1 MLSLIWIYMLSLI
14 YIYIKIS
21 NYLYLNQIKENFA
34 GGQAT
39 APPPPH
45 TKAPLC
51 QTGENIDFISPRLQD
66 NSVSNYNYVKEKRE
80 VLNWYTFGIVKL
92 WQRFASRSEEQAFK
106 LMQKLNNWIILQIKI
121 RTSKTKLSYESI
133 RNQNNWIIVQIKS
146 EPVKLNY
153 LTNQFRTR
161 TTGLSY
167 E

>member
-1 MLSLIWIYMLSLI
+1 MLSLI

-133 RNQNNWIIVQIKS
+133 RNQNNWIILWIKI
-146 EPVKLNY
+146 
-153 LTNQFRTR
+153 RT
-161 TTGLSY
+161 S
-167 E
+167 